1 MVVGGGP
8 VALRRVAGLREAG
21 AEIVVVAPQLT
32 PALAD
37 LADRGRITAHKRGY
51 QPGDLD
57 GAWLVLACTDQP
69 EVNAAVAA
77 DAERQRLW
85 CARADDAATSAAW
98 VPAVGRAG
106 AVTVAVNAG
115 RNPRRAAELR
125 DRFVDTVGTVDRS
138 AIEEQEP
145 TAGGQRAPGRVS
157 IVGGGP
163 GDPGLITV
171 TGLRRLR
178 EADVVVADRLA
189 PLALLEQLAP
199 GVPVVDAAKVP
210 GGPAMRQDHINHAL
224 VEHARAGRAVVRL
237 KGGDPFVFGRG
248 REEVEACLTAGVP
261 VEVIP
266 GVTSAISVPAA
277 AGIPVT
283 HRGVSQG
290 FCVLA
295 GHVRPGDSRSSVD
308 WASLARSGITLVLLM
323 AVDHLAEIAD
333 TLISAGL
340 SGSTPAAVVSDGW
353 SRQQRVATAPLQ
365 DLAGAV
371 LAAGVTNPAVVVIGD
386 VAQLAATGLLLP
398 PALPSPDSPPPPGPG
413 GSAAHST
420 EPAPAPGA
428 ATVAGQAA
436 PSSSGR
442 MGRRVLVLGGAR
454 SGKSATAEAML
465 AG

>member
-1 MVVGGGP
+1 
-8 VALRRVAGLREAG
+8 
-21 AEIVVVAPQLT
+21 
-32 PALAD
+32 
-37 LADRGRITAHKRGY
+37 
-51 QPGDLD
+51 
-57 GAWLVLACTDQP
+57 
-69 EVNAAVAA
+69 
-77 DAERQRLW
+77 
-85 CARADDAATSAAW
+85 
-98 VPAVGRAG
+98 
-106 AVTVAVNAG
+106 VTVAVNAG

-125 DRFVDTVGTVDRS
+125 DRFVDTVSKVDRS
-138 AIEEQEP
+138 AEKEQEP
-145 TAGGQRAPGRVS
+145 AAGGQRAPGRVS

-199 GVPVVDAAKVP
+199 GVQVVDAAKVP
-210 GGPAMRQDHINHAL
+210 GGPAMRQDHINQAL

-261 VEVIP
+261 VEVVP

-308 WASLARSGITLVLLM
+308 WVALARSGMTLVLLM
-323 AVDHLAEIAD
+323 SIDHLAEIAD

-340 SGSTPAAVVSDGW
+340 GGGTPGAVVSDGW
-353 SRQQRVATAPLQ
+353 SRQQRVVTAPLR
-365 DLAGAV
+365 DLADAV
-371 LAAGVTNPAVVVIGD
+371 RAAGVTNPAVVVIGD
-386 VAQLAATGLLLP
+386 VAALAASGLGIPGAPPSPGGKSSPGGAASSGGGFGPAAPVQPDAGRGWAALAAPQDRRGGCWCSAGHGRGSLP
-398 PALPSPDSPPPPGPG
+398 RPKACWPATARWTTSRPARRRARAMRSGTSGLPSTS
-413 GSAAHST
+413 
-420 EPAPAPGA
+420 GA
-428 ATVAGQAA
+428 A
-436 PSSSGR
+436 
-442 MGRRVLVLGGAR
+442 RRTGGPWR
-454 SGKSATAEAML
+454 RWRWRRCLPRRPRPPCWWTA
-465 AG
+465 

>member
-1 MVVGGGP
+1 MAAATPSTPGSAATPIYPLSLRLEGRRAVVVGGGP

-21 AEIVVVAPQLT
+21 AEVVVVAPELT

-37 LADRGRITAHKRGY
+37 MADRGLISAHRRRY

-69 EVNAAVAA
+69 EVNEAVAA
-77 DAERQRLW
+77 DAERQHLW
-85 CARADDAATSAAW
+85 CARADDASASAAW

-106 AVTVAVNAG
+106 AVTAG
-115 RNPRRAAELR
+115 RDPRRAAELR
-125 DRFVDTVGTVDRS
+125 DRFVDTVSTVDRS
-138 AIEEQEP
+138 AMKGQEQ
-145 TAGGQRAPGRVS
+145 AADGQRAPGRVS

-171 TGLRRLR
+171 TGLHRLR

-199 GVPVVDAAKVP
+199 GVHVVDAAKVP

-248 REEVEACLTAGVP
+248 REEVEACLIAGIP
-261 VEVIP
+261 VEVVP

-308 WASLARSGITLVLLM
+308 WAALARSGMTLVLLM
-323 AVDHLAEIAD
+323 AIDHLAEIAD

-340 SGSTPAAVVSDGW
+340 GGGTPGAVVSDGGSW
-353 SRQQRVATAPLQ
+353 PARCARPASRT
-365 DLAGAV
+365 
-371 LAAGVTNPAVVVIGD
+371 
-386 VAQLAATGLLLP
+386 
-398 PALPSPDSPPPPGPG
+398 
-413 GSAAHST
+413 
-420 EPAPAPGA
+420 
-428 ATVAGQAA
+428 
-436 PSSSGR
+436 
-442 MGRRVLVLGGAR
+442 RR
-454 SGKSATAEAML
+454 SW
-465 AG
+465 